1 VRSAIFLLARSLAP
15 SQFFVSPCYTVSAA
29 VGCLSLSVV
38 PRHMTLIEIE
48 SYKLV
53 VTNSFASE
61 IESQRLVTPADL
73 IALDSS
79 ENERRERGGR
89 KREESEVE
97 EKAFFF
103 LGLLPLP
110 VVCFTYR

>member
-1 VRSAIFLLARSLAP
+1 M
-15 SQFFVSPCYTVSAA
+15 VSAA

-89 KREESEVE
+89 KREREREN
-97 EKAFFF
+97 KWKKKLFFF

>member
-1 VRSAIFLLARSLAP
+1 
-15 SQFFVSPCYTVSAA
+15 
-29 VGCLSLSVV
+29 
-38 PRHMTLIEIE
+38 MTLIEIE

-79 ENERRERGGR
+79 ENERRERAR
-89 KREESEVE
+89 RRWQNEREKWK
-97 EKAFFF
+97 KAFFF

-110 VVCFTYR
+110 VLCFPYRWPSSPREGCCTYGDIIKARQTPSSVYAFSIMD

>member
-1 VRSAIFLLARSLAP
+1 
-15 SQFFVSPCYTVSAA
+15 
-29 VGCLSLSVV
+29 
-38 PRHMTLIEIE
+38 MTLIEIE

-73 IALDSS
+73 ITLDSS

-89 KREESEVE
+89 KRE
-97 EKAFFF
+97 KWKKLFFF

-110 VVCFTYR
+110 VVCFCVSLIGGYHLQESRDAVYVW

>member
-1 VRSAIFLLARSLAP
+1 
-15 SQFFVSPCYTVSAA
+15 
-29 VGCLSLSVV
+29 
-38 PRHMTLIEIE
+38 MTLIEIE

-89 KREESEVE
+89 KREKWK
-97 EKAFFF
+97 KAFF
-103 LGLLPLP
+103 LPWSAAAAGC
-110 VVCFTYR
+110 VCFCVSLIGGYHLQESRDAVYVW

>member
-1 VRSAIFLLARSLAP
+1 
-15 SQFFVSPCYTVSAA
+15 
-29 VGCLSLSVV
+29 
-38 PRHMTLIEIE
+38 MTLIEIE

-79 ENERRERGGR
+79 ENERRESAPA
-89 KREESEVE
+89 EC
-97 EKAFFF
+97 
-103 LGLLPLP
+103 
-110 VVCFTYR
+110 VCCV